1 MPDLG
6 TRHECYNCGAKF
18 YDLGKT
24 PPLCPKCG
32 ANQKDAATKNPTSEG
47 AALRK
52 KRKDDLLR
60 RTEYDEEF
68 GHEAGADED
77 TEADEGVE
85 GAAEDAEE
93 KEEDDDASAE

>member
-6 TRHECYNCGAKF
+6 TRYECYNCGAKF

-32 ANQKDAATKNPTSEG
+32 ANQKDATAAHPASEG

-60 RTEYDEEF
+60 RTEYDEEL
-68 GHEAGADED
+68 GPEAAADED
-77 TEADEGVE
+77 TETDEAVE
-85 GAAEDAEE
+85 GA
-93 KEEDDDASAE
+93 EEDTAESHDDDESEA